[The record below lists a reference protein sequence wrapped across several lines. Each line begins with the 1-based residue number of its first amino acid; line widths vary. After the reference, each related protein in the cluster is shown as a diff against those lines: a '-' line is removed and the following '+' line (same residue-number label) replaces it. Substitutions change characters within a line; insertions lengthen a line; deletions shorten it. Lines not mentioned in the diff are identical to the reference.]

1 MENNIP
7 DATSTAAKED
17 AEIQGLLNSLGNMPE
32 EAPKSAGAIQH
43 ILTPQ
48 IIADSLGSITAMF
61 ARWTD
66 IKEVAFTEDDKKD
79 LANALKPFE
88 DKLDELLKYL
98 PYLPLGMFAVGYGMR
113 VAGGYKD
120 KQKKDK
126 EDKAAQVAKAQAES
140 AQAKKEAEAKAAV

>member
-1 MENNIP
+1 METSVP
-7 DATSTAAKED
+7 STTSTKED

-32 EAPKSAGAIQH
+32 EAPSTSSGAIQH